1 MAMQNQNGHSAN
13 VVMALQVNGHAL
25 SIAQMGPDFLLLD
38 EPTEHPAG
46 VAQVLLSVDGHEER
60 WAVRLPEGI
69 RFGEKR
75 VAVSKI

>member
-13 VVMALQVNGHAL
+13 VVMALHLNGHAL

-38 EPTEHPAG
+38 EPAEHPAG
-46 VAQVLLSVDGHEER
+46 IAQVFLSVDGHEER

-69 RFGEKR
+69 RLGEKR
-75 VAVSKI
+75 VSVSKI